1 MNSFFDLNNI
11 AFSALNYNMSW
22 LELIAA
28 VAGVVTVYLS
38 AKEHIANW
46 GIGLINIVL
55 SAVIF
60 YKTQLYSDFFLQFY
74 FFVTGIYGW
83 WQWARRDKNTAETV
97 VKISWMTQKQ
107 QIGVGIGILTATVL
121 FGAYVGKLHELYPSV
136 FPQPAAFPYAD
147 SLIMMMSIVGNFLLT
162 LKKVESWILWV
173 IVDSL
178 APILYWS
185 KGIKLIALE
194 YVIFLILASFALW
207 NWMQISRKKVA
218 QNSSSA

>member
-11 AFSALNYNMSW
+11 AFSALNYDMSW
-22 LELIAA
+22 LELTAA
-28 VAGVVTVYLS
+28 VAGVLAVYLS

-46 GIGLINIVL
+46 GIGLVNIAF

-74 FFVTGIYGW
+74 FFATGIYGW
-83 WQWARRDKNTAETV
+83 WQWSKRDKETAETV
-97 VKISWMTQKQ
+97 IKVSWLTSKQ
-107 QIGVGIGILTATVL
+107 QIATGIGILAATIL
-121 FGAYVGKLHELYPSV
+121 FGAYVGKLHELYPTL

-173 IVDSL
+173 AVDL
-178 APILYWS
+178 IAPILYWS
-185 KGIKLIALE
+185 KGIKLIAIE
-194 YVIFLILASFALW
+194 YVIFLALASFALW
-207 NWMQISRKKVA
+207 NWVKIAKSVNRE
-218 QNSSSA
+218 